1 MKVMVAGWFSFEQ
14 MGATA
19 GDFIC
24 QDVVCKWLTSA
35 GFSYDVAYAPPFN
48 GGVDWRKA
56 GPADYS
62 HVIFV
67 CGPFGNGPPVD
78 EFLERFS
85 GCRLVGMSLTML
97 ESLESWNPFDLLWER
112 DSSRISRP
120 DISFISDVPGVP
132 VVGLVRI
139 DSQPEYGERNLM
151 ESANASLLRLVESR
165 QVSIVPIDTR
175 LDENRTGLRT
185 AGEIEALIAKMDTV
199 LTTRMHGMVLAIK
212 NGVPALVID
221 PVAGGAKIK
230 RQAEAIGW
238 PVVFTADDLD
248 DRKLEE
254 AFSYCLSGAAHAKAV
269 ECRMRAIEN
278 LKEVRDQFISTFKE
292 SLNRGER

>member
-1 MKVMVAGWFSFEQ
+1 MVAGWFSFEQ

-24 QDVVCKWLTSA
+24 QDIVCKWLKSA
-35 GFSYDVAYAPPFN
+35 GLSYDVAYAPPFN
-48 GGVDWRKA
+48 GGVDWREA
-56 GPADYS
+56 EPADYT

-78 EFLERFS
+78 EFLEKFS
-85 GCRLVGMSLTML
+85 TCRLIGMSLTML

-120 DISFISDVPGVP
+120 DISFISDVPEVP
-132 VVGLVRI
+132 VVGLVQI
-139 DSQPEYGERNLM
+139 DSQPEYGERSLL
-151 ESANASLLRLVESR
+151 ESANAALTKLVESR
-165 QVSIVPIDTR
+165 QVSVVPIDTR
-175 LDENRTGLRT
+175 LDENRTGQRS

-221 PVAGGAKIK
+221 SVAGGAKIK

-248 DRKLEE
+248 ERKLEE
-254 AFSYCLSGAAHAKAV
+254 ALAYCLSGAAHAKAV
-269 ECRMRAIEN
+269 ECRLRAIEK
-278 LKEVRDQFISTFKE
+278 LEIVRDQFISAFKE
-292 SLNRGER
+292 PWNRGEK